1 MQMKK
6 EDYEVPLMSTLNT
19 GQSHMAPHMGH
30 PQGVGPNEALA
41 HTGQL
46 GLDHMAMAV
55 GRDLL
60 GMAAHPHMNPHM
72 AGHQQ
77 LGAGGGGGQ
86 VSMDAKSSTRS
97 ISPPMIPCGLTDT
110 ELVSLSVRE
119 LNKQLKNKGLNKDEM
134 GTMKQ
139 R

>member
-19 GQSHMAPHMGH
+19 GQAHMGTHMGGAH
-30 PQGVGPNEALA
+30 PQSLAGNEALA

-60 GMAAHPHMNPHM
+60 GMAGHHPHHM
-72 AGHQQ
+72 AGHPGGQ
-77 LGAGGGGGQ
+77 LGGGGQ

-97 ISPPMIPCGLTDT
+97 ISPPMIPCGLTDA

-119 LNKQLKNKGLNKDEM
+119 LNKQLKNKGLNKEEM

>member
-19 GQSHMAPHMGH
+19 SQPHMASHMGAH
-30 PQGVGPNEALA
+30 PQAVGNEALA

-60 GMAAHPHMNPHM
+60 GMAAHPHHM

-77 LGAGGGGGQ
+77 LGGGQ

-119 LNKQLKNKGLNKDEM
+119 LNKQLKNKGLNKEEM